1 MLNLSKMEN
10 YSFKENA
17 LVIMSYHINKFKI
30 VNSNGEA
37 IIAGDL
43 NENEPVEIITEN
55 IFITLTLKWGWH
67 IHINKIYSILKEDI
81 IYDFNDKAFYQLL
94 PIEIKSSCGFPD
106 LEIDV
111 CKIIPT
117 SVKTEFL
124 AIISTYYWKKPAG
137 MNYHLVKIVFDEDF
151 NLKKMESIKLLYDC
165 NLFPIAK
172 YIPQKTINHCV
183 LYSSQED
190 ILFVV
195 DEEKEILIA
204 VGGIVSNKEQMLY
217 KVSIPH
223 IRNNFSLNMF
233 DLQFGWILIQIN
245 QAYEYTVD
253 NLGRVY
259 VKDNSHPNSDVILST
274 TMLERNNYYTYCY
287 RRCYR
292 HVNITESL
300 LIEPRFK
307 SIKNRSYY
315 LTNLDK
321 SNYKV
326 RFGEDT
332 FLEILQGS
340 TTLDVDFTIWATCIF
355 NNKRKKLLFT
365 NIISKCNLWDRY
377 KEYFP
382 SQPYVESTIG
392 FTKKNGIC
400 LISIYSISKDQRIR
414 VVLNKDLDIIFRT
427 IGEQEQV
434 GKIYLVDEDYSDIA
448 FIYVGRR
455 FTTEWKWGSVIL
467 CYNNK
472 GEKLYEQEVKFGIAD
487 YTFYKVLNG
496 DIVVFMSNEDYT
508 GYNHEYF
515 HPSADYHNYNC
526 NKALFFNLKNKNN
539 YIVCPEIENNY
550 NIL

>member
-1 MLNLSKMEN
+1 MEN

-17 LVIMSYHINKFKI
+17 LVIMSYHSNEFRI
-30 VNSNGEA
+30 VNSNGEV
-37 IIAGDL
+37 IIAGRLD
-43 NENEPVEIITEN
+43 ENELVEIITEN
-55 IFITLTLKWGWH
+55 IFITFTLKWGWH
-67 IHINKIYSILKEDI
+67 LHVNKIYSILKENI
-81 IYDFNDKAFYQLL
+81 IFDFNDKVLYQLL

-106 LEIDV
+106 LEIDI

-124 AIISTYYWKKPAG
+124 AIISTYYWKKTAE
-137 MNYHLVKIVFDEDF
+137 MDYHLVKIVFDEDF

-172 YIPQKTINHCV
+172 YIPQKTINFNV

-195 DEEKEILIA
+195 DEEKEILVA
-204 VGGIVSNKEQMLY
+204 VGGIISNKEQMLY

-223 IRNNFSLNMF
+223 IRNNFGFNMF
-233 DLQFGWILIQIN
+233 DLQFGWILIRIN
-245 QAYEYTVD
+245 QAYKYTVD

-259 VKDNSHPNSDVILST
+259 VKDDGHPNSAIILST
-274 TMLERNNYYTYCY
+274 TMLTRNNYYTYCY
-287 RRCYR
+287 RRCFER
-292 HVNITESL
+292 VNITESL
-300 LIEPRFK
+300 SIEPRFK

-340 TTLDVDFTIWATCIF
+340 INTTLDVDFTIWATCIL

-365 NIISKCNLWDRY
+365 NIISKCNLWNYYRDN
-377 KEYFP
+377 FSSP
-382 SQPYVESTIG
+382 PYVESTIG

-400 LISIYSISKDQRIR
+400 LVSIYSISEDQQIR
-414 VVLNKDLDIIFRT
+414 VVLNKDLDIIFHT
-427 IGEQEQV
+427 LGEHV

-448 FIYVGRR
+448 FIYVERR
-455 FTTEWKWGSVIL
+455 FIDWKSGSVIL

-496 DIVVFMSNEDYT
+496 DIVVFTSSEDYT
-508 GYNHEYF
+508 GYNHKYF

-526 NKALFFNLKNKNN
+526 NKAIFFDLKIKNN
-539 YIVCPEIENNY
+539 YIVCPEMGNNY

>member
-1 MLNLSKMEN
+1 MEN

-17 LVIMSYHINKFKI
+17 LVIMSYHSNEFRI

-37 IIAGDL
+37 IIAGRLD
-43 NENEPVEIITEN
+43 ENELVEIITEN
-55 IFITLTLKWGWH
+55 IFITFTLKWGWH
-67 IHINKIYSILKEDI
+67 LHVNKIYSILKENI
-81 IYDFNDKAFYQLL
+81 IFDFNDKALYQLL

-106 LEIDV
+106 LEIDI

-124 AIISTYYWKKPAG
+124 AIISTYYWKKTAE
-137 MNYHLVKIVFDEDF
+137 MDYHLVKIVFDEDF

-165 NLFPIAK
+165 NLFPIAR
-172 YIPQKTINHCV
+172 YIPQKTINYNV

-195 DEEKEILIA
+195 DEEKEILVA

-223 IRNNFSLNMF
+223 IRNNFGFNMF
-233 DLQFGWILIQIN
+233 DLQFGWILIRIN

-259 VKDNSHPNSDVILST
+259 VKDDGHPNSAIILST
-274 TMLERNNYYTYCY
+274 TMLTRNNYYTYCY
-287 RRCYR
+287 RRCFER
-292 HVNITESL
+292 VNITESL
-300 LIEPRFK
+300 SIEPRFK

-365 NIISKCNLWDRY
+365 NIISKCNLWNYYRDN
-377 KEYFP
+377 FP

-400 LISIYSISKDQRIR
+400 LVSIYSISRDQQIR
-414 VVLNKDLDIIFRT
+414 VVLNKDLDIIFHT
-427 IGEQEQV
+427 LGEHV

-448 FIYVGRR
+448 FIYVERR
-455 FTTEWKWGSVIL
+455 FIDWKFGSVIL

-472 GEKLYEQEVKFGIAD
+472 GEKLYEQEVKSGITD

-496 DIVVFMSNEDYT
+496 DVVVLTNSEDYT
-508 GYNHEYF
+508 GYNHKYF

-526 NKALFFNLKNKNN
+526 NKAIFFNLKNKDN

>member
-1 MLNLSKMEN
+1 MEN

-17 LVIMSYHINKFKI
+17 LVIMSYHNNEFRI
-30 VNSNGEA
+30 VNSNGET
-37 IIAGDL
+37 IIAGCLDK
-43 NENEPVEIITEN
+43 NELVEIITEN
-55 IFITLTLKWGWH
+55 IFVTLTLKWGWH
-67 IHINKIYSILKEDI
+67 LHINKIYSILKENI
-81 IYDFNDKAFYQLL
+81 IFDFNDKALYQLL

-106 LEIDV
+106 LEIDI

-117 SVKTEFL
+117 GVKTEFL
-124 AIISTYYWKKPAG
+124 AIISTYYWKKTAE
-137 MNYHLVKIVFDEDF
+137 MDYHLVKIVFDEDF

-172 YIPQKTINHCV
+172 YIPQKTINYNV

-195 DEEKEILIA
+195 DEEKEILVA

-223 IRNNFSLNMF
+223 IRNNFGFNMF
-233 DLQFGWILIQIN
+233 DLQFGWILIRIN

-259 VKDNSHPNSDVILST
+259 VKDDGHPNSNIILST
-274 TMLERNNYYTYCY
+274 TMLTRNNYYTYCY
-287 RRCYR
+287 RRR
-292 HVNITESL
+292 FERVNITESL
-300 LIEPRFK
+300 SIEPRFK

-332 FLEILQGS
+332 FLEIFQGS

-365 NIISKCNLWDRY
+365 NIISKCNLWNYYRDN
-377 KEYFP
+377 FP

-400 LISIYSISKDQRIR
+400 LVSIYSISKDQQIR
-414 VVLNKDLDIIFRT
+414 VVLNKDLDIIFHT
-427 IGEQEQV
+427 LGEHV

-448 FIYVGRR
+448 FIYAERR
-455 FTTEWKWGSVIL
+455 FIDWKWGSVIL

-472 GEKLYEQEVKFGIAD
+472 GEILYEQEVKFGITD

-496 DIVVFMSNEDYT
+496 DIVVFTNNEEYT
-508 GYNHEYF
+508 GYNHKYF

-526 NKALFFNLKNKNN
+526 NKAIFFNLKIKNN

>member
-1 MLNLSKMEN
+1 MEN
-10 YSFKENA
+10 YNFKENA
-17 LVIMSYHINKFKI
+17 LVIKSYSINKTNKNNFRI

-37 IIAGDL
+37 IIAGCL
-43 NENEPVEIITEN
+43 YENEQVEIITEN

-67 IHINKIYSILKEDI
+67 THINKIYSILKEDI
-81 IYDFNDKAFYQLL
+81 IYDFNDKAIYQLL
-94 PIEIKSSCGFPD
+94 PIEIKSSYGFPD

-124 AIISTYYWKKPAG
+124 AIISTFYWKKPAG
-137 MNYHLVKIVFDEDF
+137 RDYHLVKIVFDEDF
-151 NLKKMESIKLLYDC
+151 NLKEIKSIKLLYDC
-165 NLFPIAK
+165 NLFPISK
-172 YIPQKTINHCV
+172 YMPEKTINSYV

-195 DEEKEILIA
+195 DEEKEILTA
-204 VGGIVSNKEQMLY
+204 VGGIISNKEQMLY

-223 IRNNFSLNMF
+223 IRDNFSFDMF
-233 DLQFGWILIQIN
+233 DLQFGWILIRIN

-253 NLGRVY
+253 NLGSVY
-259 VKDNSHPNSDVILST
+259 VKEYGPSSGDVTFST

-292 HVNITESL
+292 HINITESL
-300 LIEPRFK
+300 SIEPRFK

-315 LTNLDK
+315 LTNLDRY
-321 SNYKV
+321 NYKV

-332 FLEILQGS
+332 FLEILHGS
-340 TTLDVDFTIWATCIF
+340 STFDVDFTIWATCIF
-355 NNKRKKLLFT
+355 NKKRKKLLFT
-365 NIISKCNLWDRY
+365 DIISKCKLWNCY

-400 LISIYSISKDQRIR
+400 LISIYSIGKDQQIR

-427 IGEQEQV
+427 LGERV
-434 GKIYLVDEDYSDIA
+434 GKVYLVDEDYSDIA
-448 FIYVGRR
+448 FIYVEKR
-455 FTTEWKWGSVIL
+455 FLVDWKWGSVIL

-472 GEKLYEQEVKFGIAD
+472 GEKLYEQEVKFGITD

-496 DIVVFMSNEDYT
+496 DIVVFTNNEEYT
-508 GYNHEYF
+508 GYNHKYF

-526 NKALFFNLKNKNN
+526 NKAIFFNLKNKNN

>member
-1 MLNLSKMEN
+1 MEN

-17 LVIMSYHINKFKI
+17 LVIMSYYSNEFRI
-30 VNSNGEA
+30 VNSNGEV
-37 IIAGDL
+37 IIAGRLD
-43 NENEPVEIITEN
+43 ENELVEIITEN
-55 IFITLTLKWGWH
+55 IFITFTLKWGWH
-67 IHINKIYSILKEDI
+67 LHVNKIYSILKENI
-81 IYDFNDKAFYQLL
+81 IFDFNDKVLYQLL

-106 LEIDV
+106 LEIDI

-117 SVKTEFL
+117 GVKTEFL
-124 AIISTYYWKKPAG
+124 AIISTYYWKKPAE
-137 MNYHLVKIVFDEDF
+137 MNYHLVKIIFDEDF
-151 NLKKMESIKLLYDC
+151 NLKKMKSIKLLYDC

-172 YIPQKTINHCV
+172 YIPQKTINYNV
-183 LYSSQED
+183 LYNSQED

-195 DEEKEILIA
+195 DEEKEILAA

-217 KVSIPH
+217 KVLIPH
-223 IRNNFSLNMF
+223 IRNNFGFNMF
-233 DLQFGWILIQIN
+233 DLQFGWILIRIN

-259 VKDNSHPNSDVILST
+259 VKDDGHPNSAIILST
-274 TMLERNNYYTYCY
+274 TMLTRNNYYTYCY
-287 RRCYR
+287 RRCFER
-292 HVNITESL
+292 VNITESL
-300 LIEPRFK
+300 SIEPRFK

-365 NIISKCNLWDRY
+365 NIVSKCNLWNYYR
-377 KEYFP
+377 ENFP
-382 SQPYVESTIG
+382 SRPYVESTIG

-400 LISIYSISKDQRIR
+400 LVSIYSIDQQIR
-414 VVLNKDLDIIFRT
+414 VVLNKDLDIIFHT
-427 IGEQEQV
+427 LGEYV

-448 FIYVGRR
+448 FIYVERR
-455 FTTEWKWGSVIL
+455 FIDWKFGSVIL

-472 GEKLYEQEVKFGIAD
+472 GEKLYEQEVKFGITD

-496 DIVVFMSNEDYT
+496 DIVVLTSSEDYT
-508 GYNHEYF
+508 GYNHNYF

-526 NKALFFNLKNKNN
+526 NKAIFFNLKNKNN

>member
-1 MLNLSKMEN
+1 MLNLLKMEN

-17 LVIMSYHINKFKI
+17 LVIMSYHNNEFRI

-37 IIAGDL
+37 IIAGCLDK
-43 NENEPVEIITEN
+43 NEQVEIITEN

-67 IHINKIYSILKEDI
+67 AHINKIYSILKEDI
-81 IYDFNDKAFYQLL
+81 IYDFNDKAIYQLL
-94 PIEIKSSCGFPD
+94 PIEIKSSYGFPD

-124 AIISTYYWKKPAG
+124 AIISTFYWNKPAG
-137 MNYHLVKIVFDEDF
+137 MDYHLVKIVFDENF
-151 NLKKMESIKLLYDC
+151 NLKRMESIKLLYDC
-165 NLFPIAK
+165 NLFPISK
-172 YIPQKTINHCV
+172 YMPQKTINYNV

-195 DEEKEILIA
+195 DEEKEILTA

-223 IRNNFSLNMF
+223 IRNNFGFNMF
-233 DLQFGWILIQIN
+233 DLQFGWILIRIN

-259 VKDNSHPNSDVILST
+259 VKDDGHPNSNIILST
-274 TMLERNNYYTYCY
+274 TMLTRNNYYTYCY
-287 RRCYR
+287 RRR
-292 HVNITESL
+292 FERVNITESL
-300 LIEPRFK
+300 SIEPRFK

-332 FLEILQGS
+332 FLEIFQGS

-365 NIISKCNLWDRY
+365 NIISKCNLWNYYRDN
-377 KEYFP
+377 FP

-400 LISIYSISKDQRIR
+400 LVSIYSISKDQQIR
-414 VVLNKDLDIIFRT
+414 VVLNKDLDIIFHT
-427 IGEQEQV
+427 LGEHV

-448 FIYVGRR
+448 FIYAERR
-455 FTTEWKWGSVIL
+455 FIDWKLGSVIR

-472 GEKLYEQEVKFGIAD
+472 GEKLYEQEVKFDIAD

-496 DIVVFMSNEDYT
+496 DVAVFTSSEDYT
-508 GYNHEYF
+508 GYNHKYF

-526 NKALFFNLKNKNN
+526 NKAIFFNLKIKNN

>member
-1 MLNLSKMEN
+1 MEN

-17 LVIMSYHINKFKI
+17 LVIMSYHNNEFRI

-37 IIAGDL
+37 IIAGCLDK
-43 NENEPVEIITEN
+43 NEQVEIITEN

-67 IHINKIYSILKEDI
+67 AHINKIYSILKEDI
-81 IYDFNDKAFYQLL
+81 IYDFNDKAIYQLL
-94 PIEIKSSCGFPD
+94 PIEIKSSYGFPD

-124 AIISTYYWKKPAG
+124 AIISTFYWNKPAG
-137 MNYHLVKIVFDEDF
+137 MDYHLVKIVFDENF
-151 NLKKMESIKLLYDC
+151 NLKRMESIKLLYDC
-165 NLFPIAK
+165 NLFPISK
-172 YIPQKTINHCV
+172 YMPQKTINYNV

-195 DEEKEILIA
+195 DEEKEILVA

-223 IRNNFSLNMF
+223 IRNNFGFNMF
-233 DLQFGWILIQIN
+233 DLQFGWILIRIN

-259 VKDNSHPNSDVILST
+259 VKDDGHPNSNIILST
-274 TMLERNNYYTYCY
+274 TMLTRNNYYTYCY
-287 RRCYR
+287 RRR
-292 HVNITESL
+292 FERVNITESL
-300 LIEPRFK
+300 SIEPRFK

-332 FLEILQGS
+332 FLEIFQGS

-365 NIISKCNLWDRY
+365 NIISKCNLWNYYRDN
-377 KEYFP
+377 FP

-400 LISIYSISKDQRIR
+400 LVSIYSISKDQQIR
-414 VVLNKDLDIIFRT
+414 VVLNKDLDIIFHT
-427 IGEQEQV
+427 LGEHV

-448 FIYVGRR
+448 FIYAERR
-455 FTTEWKWGSVIL
+455 FIDWKLGSVIR

-472 GEKLYEQEVKFGIAD
+472 GEKLYEQEVKFDIAD

-496 DIVVFMSNEDYT
+496 DVAVFTSSEDYT
-508 GYNHEYF
+508 GYNHKYF

-526 NKALFFNLKNKNN
+526 NKAIFFNLKIKNN

>member
-1 MLNLSKMEN
+1 MEN

-17 LVIMSYHINKFKI
+17 LVIMSYHSNEFRI
-30 VNSNGEA
+30 VNSNGET
-37 IIAGDL
+37 IIAGRL
-43 NENEPVEIITEN
+43 NENELVEIITEN
-55 IFITLTLKWGWH
+55 IFVTLTLKWGLH
-67 IHINKIYSILKEDI
+67 LHVNKIYSILKENI
-81 IYDFNDKAFYQLL
+81 IFDFNDKALYQLL

-106 LEIDV
+106 LEIDI

-124 AIISTYYWKKPAG
+124 AIISTYYWKKAAG
-137 MNYHLVKIVFDEDF
+137 MDYHLVKIVFDEDF

-165 NLFPIAK
+165 NLFPIAR
-172 YIPQKTINHCV
+172 YIPQKTINYNV

-195 DEEKEILIA
+195 DEEKEILVA

-223 IRNNFSLNMF
+223 IRNNFGFNMF
-233 DLQFGWILIQIN
+233 DLQFGWILIRIN

-259 VKDNSHPNSDVILST
+259 VKDDGHPNSAIILST
-274 TMLERNNYYTYCY
+274 TMLTRNNYYTYCY
-287 RRCYR
+287 RRCFERVY
-292 HVNITESL
+292 ITESL
-300 LIEPRFK
+300 SIEPRFK

-365 NIISKCNLWDRY
+365 NIISKCNLLNYYRNN
-377 KEYFP
+377 FP

-400 LISIYSISKDQRIR
+400 LVSIYSISRDQQIR
-414 VVLNKDLDIIFRT
+414 VVLNKDLDIIFHT
-427 IGEQEQV
+427 LGEHV

-448 FIYVGRR
+448 FIYVERR
-455 FTTEWKWGSVIL
+455 FIDWKFGSVIL

-472 GEKLYEQEVKFGIAD
+472 GEKLYEQEVKFGITD

-496 DIVVFMSNEDYT
+496 DIVVLTKSEDYT
-508 GYNHEYF
+508 GYNHKYF

-526 NKALFFNLKNKNN
+526 NKAIFFNLKNKDN

>member
-1 MLNLSKMEN
+1 MEN

-17 LVIMSYHINKFKI
+17 LVIMSYHNNEFRI

-37 IIAGDL
+37 IIAGCLD
-43 NENEPVEIITEN
+43 ENEQVEIITEN

-67 IHINKIYSILKEDI
+67 LHVNKIYSILKENI
-81 IYDFNDKAFYQLL
+81 IFDFNDKALYQLL
-94 PIEIKSSCGFPD
+94 PIEIKFSCGFPD
-106 LEIDV
+106 LEIDI

-124 AIISTYYWKKPAG
+124 AIISTYYWKKTAE

-151 NLKKMESIKLLYDC
+151 NLKEMKSIKLLYDC

-172 YIPQKTINHCV
+172 YIPQKTINYNV

-195 DEEKEILIA
+195 DEEKEILVA
-204 VGGIVSNKEQMLY
+204 VSGIVSNKEQMLY

-223 IRNNFSLNMF
+223 IRNSFCFNMF
-233 DLQFGWILIQIN
+233 DLQFGWILIRIN

-253 NLGRVY
+253 NLGRIY
-259 VKDNSHPNSDVILST
+259 TRDDSHPNNDVILST
-274 TMLERNNYYTYCY
+274 TMLTRNNYYTYCY

-300 LIEPRFK
+300 SIEPRFK

-340 TTLDVDFTIWATCIF
+340 TTFDVDFTIWATCIF

-365 NIISKCNLWDRY
+365 DIISKCKLWNCY

-400 LISIYSISKDQRIR
+400 LISIYSISKDQQIR

-427 IGEQEQV
+427 LKERV
-434 GKIYLVDEDYSDIA
+434 GKIYLVDEDYSDIT
-448 FIYVGRR
+448 FIYVERR
-455 FTTEWKWGSVIL
+455 FIDWKFGSVIF

-472 GEKLYEQEVKFGIAD
+472 GEKLYEQEVKFGIND

-496 DIVVFMSNEDYT
+496 DIVVFTTNEDYT
-508 GYNHEYF
+508 GYNHKYF

-526 NKALFFNLKNKNN
+526 NKAIFFDLKIKNN

>member
-1 MLNLSKMEN
+1 MEN

-17 LVIMSYHINKFKI
+17 LVIMSYHSNEFRI

-37 IIAGDL
+37 IIAGRLD
-43 NENEPVEIITEN
+43 ENELVEIITEN
-55 IFITLTLKWGWH
+55 IFITFTLKWGWH
-67 IHINKIYSILKEDI
+67 LHVNKIYSILKENI
-81 IYDFNDKAFYQLL
+81 IFDFNDKVLYQLL

-106 LEIDV
+106 LEIDI

-124 AIISTYYWKKPAG
+124 AIISTYYWKKTAE
-137 MNYHLVKIVFDEDF
+137 MDYHLVKIVFDEDF

-165 NLFPIAK
+165 NLFPIAR
-172 YIPQKTINHCV
+172 YIPQKTINYNV

-195 DEEKEILIA
+195 DEEKEILVA

-223 IRNNFSLNMF
+223 IRNNFGFNMF
-233 DLQFGWILIQIN
+233 DLQFGWILIRIN

-259 VKDNSHPNSDVILST
+259 VKDDGHPNSAIILST
-274 TMLERNNYYTYCY
+274 TMLTRNNYYTYCY
-287 RRCYR
+287 RRCFER
-292 HVNITESL
+292 VNITESL
-300 LIEPRFK
+300 SIEPRFK

-365 NIISKCNLWDRY
+365 NIISKCNLWNYYRDN
-377 KEYFP
+377 FP

-400 LISIYSISKDQRIR
+400 LVSIYSISRDQQIR
-414 VVLNKDLDIIFRT
+414 VVLNKDLDIIFHT
-427 IGEQEQV
+427 LGEHV

-448 FIYVGRR
+448 FIYVERR
-455 FTTEWKWGSVIL
+455 FIDWKFGSVIL

-472 GEKLYEQEVKFGIAD
+472 GEKLYEQEVKSGITD

-496 DIVVFMSNEDYT
+496 DVVVLTNSEDYT
-508 GYNHEYF
+508 GYNHKYF

-526 NKALFFNLKNKNN
+526 NKAIFFNLKNKDN

>member
-1 MLNLSKMEN
+1 MEN

-17 LVIMSYHINKFKI
+17 LVIMSYHSNEFRI

-37 IIAGDL
+37 IIAGRLD
-43 NENEPVEIITEN
+43 ENELVEIITEN
-55 IFITLTLKWGWH
+55 IFITFTLKWGWH
-67 IHINKIYSILKEDI
+67 LHVNKIYSILKENI
-81 IYDFNDKAFYQLL
+81 IFDFNDKALYQLL

-106 LEIDV
+106 LEIDI

-124 AIISTYYWKKPAG
+124 AIISTYYWKKTAE
-137 MNYHLVKIVFDEDF
+137 MDYHLVKIVFDEDF

-165 NLFPIAK
+165 NLFPIAR
-172 YIPQKTINHCV
+172 YIPQKTINYNV

-223 IRNNFSLNMF
+223 IRNNFGFNMF
-233 DLQFGWILIQIN
+233 DLQFGWILIRIN

-259 VKDNSHPNSDVILST
+259 VKDDGHPNSAIILST
-274 TMLERNNYYTYCY
+274 TMLTRNNYYTYCY
-287 RRCYR
+287 RRCFER
-292 HVNITESL
+292 VNITESL
-300 LIEPRFK
+300 SIEPRFK

-365 NIISKCNLWDRY
+365 NIISKCNLWNYYRDN
-377 KEYFP
+377 FP

-400 LISIYSISKDQRIR
+400 LVSIYSISRDQQIR
-414 VVLNKDLDIIFRT
+414 VVLNKDLDIIFHT
-427 IGEQEQV
+427 LGEHV

-448 FIYVGRR
+448 FIYVERR
-455 FTTEWKWGSVIL
+455 FIDWKFGSVIL

-472 GEKLYEQEVKFGIAD
+472 GEKLYEQEVKSGITD

-496 DIVVFMSNEDYT
+496 DVVVLTNSEDYT
-508 GYNHEYF
+508 GYNHKYF

-526 NKALFFNLKNKNN
+526 NKAIFFNLKNKDN